1 MIELSSHSGIHTLKA
16 TQRLPVGLQ
25 TAWEFLSSPEN
36 LQKITP
42 KHMEFVITSEHKEG
56 SMYPGQIITYRVSP
70 FKGYRTNW
78 VTEITHVKE
87 NEYFVDEQRFGPYT
101 FWHHKHFLKEVEGG
115 VEMIDIVSYK
125 VPMGWIGNLVN
136 RILISKKVKQIFEY
150 RFEILE
156 EIFGTFNE
164 RHIDTSSELRKII

>member
-16 TQRLPVGLQ
+16 KQKLPVGLQ
-25 TAWEFLSSPEN
+25 TAWDFLSSPEN

-42 KHMEFVITSEHKEG
+42 NHMEFRITSEDKGEC
-56 SMYPGQIITYRVSP
+56 MYPGQIITYRVSP
-70 FKGYRTNW
+70 LKGFRTDW
-78 VTEITHVKE
+78 VTEITHVKD
-87 NEYFVDEQRFGPYT
+87 NEYFVDEQRFGPYK
-101 FWHHKHFLKEVEGG
+101 FWHHKHFLKAVEGG
-115 VEMIDIVSYK
+115 VEMTDIVSYK

-156 EIFGTFNE
+156 EIFGTFEQNTS
-164 RHIDTSSELRKII
+164 DTSPEARRII